1 MKVLEIKKYPDK
13 ILRKT
18 SEDILEI
25 SEKEIKL
32 FDNMLST
39 MKHFYGIGLAAPQV
53 GILKNIIVVDI
64 GEGPIRLANPKV
76 VSSSGSGMMKEGCLS
91 VPGVDVEV
99 ERSYKLTV
107 LALNDKGDNIQ
118 LKARGLLARVLLHEI
133 DHLRGKTIV
142 DYMQFF
148 DKIKLNFNPKS
159 KEK

>member
-91 VPGVDVEV
+91 VP
-99 ERSYKLTV
+99 
-107 LALNDKGDNIQ
+107 
-118 LKARGLLARVLLHEI
+118 
-133 DHLRGKTIV
+133 
-142 DYMQFF
+142 
-148 DKIKLNFNPKS
+148 
-159 KEK
+159 